1 MKPRVSEHPKCEDL
15 VVAFKVQ
22 TTEGLFRIGVRTH
35 LRFLKELL
43 HTIFKLRY
51 VKFHVVLKSFPD
63 IPNCV
68 L

>member
-1 MKPRVSEHPKCEDL
+1 MKPRVSDHPKCEDL

-43 HTIFKLRY
+43 YTIFKLRY
-51 VKFHVVLKSFPD
+51 VKFLAVLKSFPD